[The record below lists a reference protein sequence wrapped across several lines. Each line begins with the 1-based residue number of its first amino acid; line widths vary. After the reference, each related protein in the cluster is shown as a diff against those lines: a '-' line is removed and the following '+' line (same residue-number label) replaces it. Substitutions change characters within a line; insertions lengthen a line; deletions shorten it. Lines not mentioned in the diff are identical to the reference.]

1 MRTFQRFIDEALAE
15 LAPELQLASPHATR
29 LAAREALESLN
40 PERLRALSEPAE
52 RAALAHALDGSIGK
66 LRRSGALPSHLRST
80 GTPQGFLLAEVM
92 ERVDEILAGA
102 RLLDARGAS
111 LVLARRM
118 RARARSGEA
127 REVVGQRGAKAAAAT
142 QGGAKAGGRP
152 GEGQR
157 GARMLGR
164 ALATSA
170 PEATVR
176 GMAAWEGDDLAL
188 LEALH
193 ARMRLEGGGR
203 GVTLELPRLPEG
215 DDAMSPVADALERRW
230 GSLTDSPEI
239 DWQQTE
245 AAAPIE
251 VIRARTAEAEARA
264 AASACLAALSKGTPP
279 ERIAILVPE
288 LSEAAMEPLR
298 AALSD
303 ARIPFCEPG
312 GRPIAS
318 SPEARAALLFLDL
331 AEGPVTRE
339 KVMDVLRA
347 PGLSA
352 AWLAEKA
359 QERPGRAAALAQ
371 KLRDVPVEVDRSGRL
386 LVEGLTA
393 LIADAADDAWM
404 TQGLSRLLA
413 SARWL
418 GEGKTWGETARR
430 FGALVE
436 QVGLGK
442 TPTRELAAALRS
454 DPRDGGG
461 GLALRAVAE
470 GALSARRLVELAGA
484 IARDAAAIGVAGRPC
499 TPGELFIELGRAAEG
514 VSALPQGSSPR
525 AAAVRVAAPAD
536 LCGIEHDLVL
546 VMGLSAHAYGS
557 TAALDEA
564 LLDERVR
571 SELPPALRPP
581 SSRERE
587 ALRRAELA
595 WAIAGARDIVLS
607 FAPIDEGEM
616 AEPHPLVGWA
626 VRRGARRREEPGSRV
641 AQRASRLN
649 RRAAELIALAR
660 GAAPDGALG
669 ERVQIERERTAFFY
683 DPRTPAGAFTGR
695 VALSD
700 ERLRVELRARIGGA
714 AADQSIAV
722 THIER
727 AAECAFAGF
736 SRRVLRARRFEEL
749 LESGDARER
758 GTMVHKA
765 LHAAFEALRDAGHAG
780 DPLRLLFAAK
790 EAAEEALGARLP
802 ATPLRREAIVRAVA
816 DALGVVARALEA
828 GDPIRF
834 QFAERRFG
842 AGEPDPWGALELRG
856 EDGGPSVFVDGQI
869 DRIDRSTD
877 GRTARVIDYK
887 SNIPSAAARSRGAF
901 QLPLYAAVAQR
912 ALGAEEV
919 HRAYLAVKKRGEI
932 DEWPRDRAAQV
943 IARADIEAAARDA
956 REVVLRLWEGDA
968 APRPIRVSLCDRCD
982 VRDVCRRPAVMPVEE
997 EDDP

>member
-1 MRTFQRFIDEALAE
+1 LT
-15 LAPELQLASPHATR
+15 
-29 LAAREALESLN
+29 
-40 PERLRALSEPAE
+40 EPAE

-66 LRRSGALPSHLRST
+66 LRRSGALPSHLRGT
-80 GTPQGFLLAEVM
+80 GTPQGILLAEVM

-102 RLLDARGAS
+102 RLLDPRGAS

-118 RARARSGEA
+118 RTRPSGGEA
-127 REVVGQRGAKAAAAT
+127 REVVGQRGARGPA
-142 QGGAKAGGRP
+142 GANTNANRASTGTARP
-152 GEGQR
+152 
-157 GARMLGR
+157 LGR
-164 ALATSA
+164 SLATSA
-170 PEATVR
+170 PAGTVK

-193 ARMRLEGGGR
+193 ARMRTEGRGR
-203 GVTLELPRLPEG
+203 GVTLVLPRLGEG
-215 DDAMSPVADALERRW
+215 DEAMSPVADALEKRW
-230 GSLTDSPEI
+230 GALTDSPEI
-239 DWQQTE
+239 EWQT
-245 AAAPIE
+245 AGTAAPIE

-264 AASACLAALSKGTPP
+264 AASACLSALSRGTPP

-288 LSEAAMEPLR
+288 ISEAAMEPLR

-312 GRPIAS
+312 GRPITA

-339 KVMDVLRA
+339 KVMDLLRA

-352 AWLAEKA
+352 SWLAEKA

-371 KLRDVPVEVDRSGRL
+371 KLREVPVEVDRTGRL

-393 LIADAADDAWM
+393 LIASEVDDAWM
-404 TQGLSRLLA
+404 PHGLERLLA

-418 GEGKTWGETARR
+418 SGGATWSETARR

-442 TPTRELAAALRS
+442 APSRDLAAALRAE
-454 DPRDGGG
+454 PREGGS

-470 GALSARRLVELAGA
+470 GARSVRRLVELAGA
-484 IARDAAAIGVAGRPC
+484 VSREAAVIGVGGRPC
-499 TPGELFIELGRAAEG
+499 TPGELLIELGRAAEAI
-514 VSALPQGSSPR
+514 SALPQGSSPR
-525 AAAVRVAAPAD
+525 AAAVRVAAPSD

-546 VMGLSAHAYGS
+546 VMGLSARAYGATS
-557 TAALDEA
+557 ALDEA

-571 SELPPALRPP
+571 SELPAPLRPP
-581 SSRERE
+581 STRERE
-587 ALRRAELA
+587 AFRRAELA
-595 WAIAGARDIVLS
+595 WVIAGARDIVLS
-607 FAPIDEGEM
+607 FAPVDEGEM

-626 VRRGARRREEPGSRV
+626 VRKGARRREEPGSRV
-641 AQRASRLN
+641 AHRASRLN

-660 GAAPDGALG
+660 GAVPDAGLA
-669 ERVQIERERTAFFY
+669 ERVQIERDRTAFFY
-683 DPRTPAGAFTGR
+683 DPRMPAGAFTGR
-695 VALSD
+695 VGVSD
-700 ERLRVELRARIGGA
+700 ERLRAELRARIGGA
-714 AADQSIAV
+714 SPDQPIAV

-749 LESGDARER
+749 LESADARER

-765 LHAAFEALRDAGHAG
+765 LHAAFEALRDAGFGG
-780 DPLRLLFAAK
+780 DPLRLLGAAK
-790 EAAEEALGARLP
+790 EAAEEALGVRLS
-802 ATPLRREAIVRAVA
+802 ATPLRREAISRAVA
-816 DALGVVARALEA
+816 DALGVVARSIEA

-834 QFAERRFG
+834 QHAERRFG
-842 AGEPDPWGALELRG
+842 AGEPAPWGALELPG
-856 EDGGPSVFVDGQI
+856 EGGAPSVYVDGQI

-877 GRTARVIDYK
+877 GRSARVIDYK
-887 SNIPSAAARSRGAF
+887 SSIPSAAARKQGAF

-912 ALGAEEV
+912 ALSAEEV
-919 HRAYLAVKKRGEI
+919 HRVYVAVKKRGEI
-932 DEWPRDRAAQV
+932 DEWPRERSAQV
-943 IARADIEAAARDA
+943 IPRADIEAAARAA
-956 REVVLRLWEGDA
+956 REVVVRLWEGDA
-968 APRPIRVSLCDRCD
+968 APRPVRVSLCDRCD

-997 EDDP
+997 EDET

>member
-1 MRTFQRFIDEALAE
+1 M
-15 LAPELQLASPHATR
+15 
-29 LAAREALESLN
+29 
-40 PERLRALSEPAE
+40 SEPAE
-52 RAALAHALDGSIGK
+52 RAALAHALDGTIGK

-80 GTPQGFLLAEVM
+80 GAPQGMLLAEVM

-102 RLLDARGAS
+102 RLLDPRGAS

-118 RARARSGEA
+118 RARARGGEA
-127 REVVGQRGAKAAAAT
+127 REVVGQRGARDAARGKSA
-142 QGGAKAGGRP
+142 GGAEKRP
-152 GEGQR
+152 
-157 GARMLGR
+157 LGR

-170 PEATVR
+170 PAGTVK
-176 GMAAWEGDDLAL
+176 GIAAWEGDDLAL

-193 ARMRLEGGGR
+193 ARMRQTGEGQ
-203 GVTLELPRLPEG
+203 GVTLVLPRLGEG
-215 DDAMSPVADALERRW
+215 EDAMSPVADALEKRW

-239 DWQQTE
+239 EWQGVS

-264 AASACLAALSKGTPP
+264 AASACLAALNKGTPP

-288 LSEAAMEPLR
+288 ISEAAMEPLR

-312 GRPIAS
+312 GRPITA

-339 KVMDVLRA
+339 KVIDLLRA
-347 PGLSA
+347 PGMSA

-359 QERPGRAAALAQ
+359 HERSGRAAALAQ
-371 KLRDVPVEVDRSGRL
+371 KLRDVPVEVDRTGRL

-393 LIADAADDAWM
+393 LVASAIEDTWM
-404 TQGLSRLLA
+404 PQGLTRLLS

-418 GEGKTWGETARR
+418 GEGGTWGETARR

-442 TPTRELAAALRS
+442 PPAQDLAAALRAE
-454 DPRDGGG
+454 PRDGSG

-470 GALSARRLVELAGA
+470 GALSVRRLVELGGV
-484 IARDAAAIGVAGRPC
+484 IGREAAVIGVAGRPC
-499 TPGELFIELGRAAEG
+499 TPGELLIELGRAAESISG
-514 VSALPQGSSPR
+514 LPQGSSPR

-536 LCGIEHDLVL
+536 LCGIDHDLVL
-546 VMGLSAHAYGS
+546 VMGLSAHSYGA

-564 LLDERVR
+564 LLDDRVR
-571 SELPPALRPP
+571 SELPLGLRPP
-581 SSRERE
+581 SARERE
-587 ALRRAELA
+587 AVRRAELA

-607 FAPIDEGEM
+607 FAPLDEGEM

-626 VRRGARRREEPGSRV
+626 VRKGARRREEPGSRV

-649 RRAAELIALAR
+649 RRSAELIALAK
-660 GAAPDGALG
+660 GALPDAVLAD
-669 ERVQIERERTAFFY
+669 RVQIERDRTAFFY
-683 DPRTPAGAFTGR
+683 DPRMPAGAFTGR
-695 VALSD
+695 VVFSD
-700 ERLRVELRARIGGA
+700 ERLRAELRARIGGA
-714 AADQSIAV
+714 SPDQPIAV

-749 LESGDARER
+749 LESADARER
-758 GTMVHKA
+758 GTMVHRA
-765 LHAAFEALRDAGHAG
+765 LHAAFEALRDAGYG
-780 DPLRLLFAAK
+780 KDPMRLLGAAK
-790 EAAEEALGARLP
+790 EAAEEALGVRLS
-802 ATPLRREAIVRAVA
+802 ATPLRREAISRAVA
-816 DALGVVARALEA
+816 DALGVVARSIEA

-834 QFAERRFG
+834 EHAERRFG
-842 AGEPDPWGALELRG
+842 AGEPPPWGALELPG
-856 EDGGPSVFVDGQI
+856 EEEGAPSVFVDGQI

-887 SNIPSAAARSRGAF
+887 SNIPSANARKHGAF

-912 ALGAEEV
+912 ALGSEEV
-919 HRAYLAVKKRGEI
+919 HRVYLAVKKRGEI
-932 DEWPRDRAAQV
+932 EEWPRERAAQV
-943 IARADIEAAARDA
+943 IARADIEAAAKAA
-956 REVVLRLWEGDA
+956 REVVLKLWEGEA
-968 APRPIRVSLCDRCD
+968 APRPVRVSLCDRCD

-997 EDDP
+997 DDET